1 MTGTEATRSRVG
13 SSPLRGW
20 SRMLLLAGP
29 LVLAA
34 EPMGGQVV
42 RDAPAP
48 AVGVLH
54 ARGWLG
60 ISVTVMGRAGEP
72 TDQIIVDDVWDGS
85 PALASGI
92 RSGDRI
98 VRVNGAPVTGD
109 RFRSLTRRLEP
120 GDPMTL
126 GLLRDGREVEIT
138 LVAAERPDR
147 TVLVP
152 QQLQAELDAVR
163 GRLTQILEGSQ
174 ARVTSGEGTETATLH
189 LVAPNIVVDRVDGD
203 SITTRVVLAGDSL
216 VSTVRVR
223 TTGADSVI
231 SYKFEVARPRPGDAV
246 PFSVWVRGPDSTA
259 VVRAETLKRI
269 EADAARRR
277 EAQERARVVGT
288 RSPEAVPDA
297 AGAATLIRP
306 LAPFLAG
313 MNLVAGAE
321 VRSLTAELA
330 PFFGVEDGVL
340 VTNVAEDTPAGGA
353 GLRSG
358 DVIVAVN
365 EVPVDSVEELRQ
377 VLSRLRSEVRLGVI
391 RKGQSIAIRLR

>member
-1 MTGTEATRSRVG
+1 MIGTEATPSRVG
-13 SSPLRGW
+13 RSALRKW
-20 SRMLLLAGP
+20 SRILLLAGP
-29 LVLAA
+29 LILAA
-34 EPMGGQVV
+34 EPVAGQVV

-48 AVGVLH
+48 TVGVLH

-60 ISVTVMGRAGEP
+60 ISVTVIGEAGEP

-85 PALASGI
+85 PALAGGI

-138 LVAAERPDR
+138 LVAAQRPDR
-147 TVLVP
+147 AVLAP

-174 ARVTSGEGTETATLH
+174 VMVTSSGGTETATVH
-189 LVAPNIVVDRVDGD
+189 LVAPNIVVDRMDGD

-223 TTGADSVI
+223 ATGADSAI
-231 SYKFEVARPRPGDAV
+231 SYAFEVARPRPGDAV

-259 VVRAETLKRI
+259 VVGAETLKRI
-269 EADAARRR
+269 AAEATRRR
-277 EAQERARVVGT
+277 EAQERGRLVGI
-288 RSPEAVPDA
+288 RSPDAVPDVA
-297 AGAATLIRP
+297 EAATPIRP

-313 MNLVAGAE
+313 MNWVAGAE
-321 VRSLTAELA
+321 VRSLGADLA

-365 EVPVDSVEELRQ
+365 EVPVGSVEELRQ
-377 VLSRLRSEVRLGVI
+377 VLSRLRSEVRLGLI
-391 RKGQSIAIRLR
+391 RKGESIAIRLR